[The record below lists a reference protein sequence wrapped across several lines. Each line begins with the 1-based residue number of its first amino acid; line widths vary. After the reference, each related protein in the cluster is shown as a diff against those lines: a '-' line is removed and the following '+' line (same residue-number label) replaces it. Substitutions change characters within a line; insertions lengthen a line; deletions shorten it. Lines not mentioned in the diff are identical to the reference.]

1 VRTAHLARRFFSSL
15 RRTPPSD
22 EDETWARGWL
32 TPPEVD
38 LWRSMTDTDRH
49 HAVEVARRFTARR
62 PAASREEMAGALLHD
77 VGKLQSGLGTFGRVA
92 ATIAGPRTR
101 RFRQYRE
108 HEEIGANMAAQAR
121 SAPATV
127 ELIRGRG
134 PAAADLQA
142 ADDSI

>member
-1 VRTAHLARRFFSSL
+1 VKAAHLARRFFGSL

-22 EDETWARGWL
+22 DDARWAREWL
-32 TPPEVD
+32 TPGEQA
-38 LWRSMTDTDRH
+38 LWESMSDTDRRH
-49 HAVEVARRFTARR
+49 SVEVTRRFAAGR

-77 VGKLQSGLGTFGRVA
+77 VGKVQSGLGTFGRVL
-92 ATIAGPRTR
+92 ATVAGPRTR

-108 HEEIGANMAAQAR
+108 HEDIGANMAAQAH
-121 SAPATV
+121 SSPATV

-134 PAAADLQA
+134 PAAADLRA